1 MNAST
6 TEARF
11 AGIAINEAPEVS
23 AATRLAQYNMLN
35 EIPGAIFGII
45 TVAYLV
51 GSLIAA
57 RALSHDARRQHLR
70 CHRVHEHPRC
80 TNRCGAR
87 GDA

>member
-11 AGIAINEAPEVS
+11 AGIATIDDTTEVS

-45 TVAYLV
+45 TVAYIV
-51 GSLIAA
+51 GSLV
-57 RALSHDARRQHLR
+57 ALAH
-70 CHRVHEHPRC
+70 
-80 TNRCGAR
+80 
-87 GDA
+87 